1 MRYPRAF
8 LVFNPA
14 DDQLDE
20 SHFQGLANAKRKVY
34 LENVSKAIS
43 TIEDEIILIKDV
55 DSYLGGKG
63 ARQTLVL
70 SGPCVVGFLNYYFA
84 DKDLSIYWID
94 NKDEFNAIWELFYSL
109 EHLFAMNH
117 HLEDAALQYIS
128 AYKSFRSIAK
138 RCPYPD
144 DKLISDIQAYA
155 YWDNKTVLESE
166 IKVLIKSKL
175 SQGILNRFDIN

>member
-1 MRYPRAF
+1 
-8 LVFNPA
+8 
-14 DDQLDE
+14 
-20 SHFQGLANAKRKVY
+20 
-34 LENVSKAIS
+34 
-43 TIEDEIILIKDV
+43 
-55 DSYLGGKG
+55 
-63 ARQTLVL
+63 
-70 SGPCVVGFLNYYFA
+70 
-84 DKDLSIYWID
+84 
-94 NKDEFNAIWELFYSL
+94 
-109 EHLFAMNH
+109 MNH